1 MTWYDKRKHF
11 QKEEFTLSEQFLIGT
26 YTKKD
31 SKGAYLVTLDTDKGE
46 LKDVKLAIPS
56 QKPAYLQVGPRQ
68 RVYAVKQAG
77 DQAGVASYDLSGDHA
92 TTLSTFLE
100 TGPAPAYVGLDQQRH
115 LLYSANYHTANVEV
129 FKIAADGQLTRTD
142 VVTHQGATGPEP
154 EQEAPHVH
162 YADLTPDQRLIVC
175 DLGMDLIVV
184 YDVSEDG
191 KLTAVSRFQ
200 FEPGFGTRH
209 LVFHPNGQYVYVLGE
224 LSSKLAVLK
233 YNAADASFEHLQT
246 IKTIPADWTAH
257 NGAAAIRM
265 SKDGKFIY
273 TSNRGENTIAVFAV
287 QPDFTVKHIQ
297 SISTAGDF
305 PRDFN
310 LSQDESFLVASN
322 QNTDNLTLYRRDAQN
337 GKLTLLQK
345 DVACPEPVCVQ
356 RFN

>member
-1 MTWYDKRKHF
+1 MI
-11 QKEEFTLSEQFLIGT
+11 LSEQFLIGT
-26 YTKKD
+26 YTKKT
-31 SKGAYLVTLDTDKGE
+31 SRGAYMATLDTDKGAIT
-46 LKDVKLAIPS
+46 DVQLAIPS
-56 QKPAYLQVGPRQ
+56 QKPAYLQVGDQ
-68 RVYAVKQAG
+68 KRVYAVKQDN
-77 DQAGVASYDLSGDHA
+77 DQAGVASYSLADGQA
-92 TTLSTFLE
+92 KTLSTVME
-100 TGPAPAYVGLDQQRH
+100 EGPAPAYIGLDEKRH
-115 LLYSANYHTANVEV
+115 LLYSANYHTAKVQV
-129 FKIAADGQLTRTD
+129 FKISADGQLSEVD
-142 VVTHQGATGPEP
+142 SVTHQGATGPKP

-184 YDVSEDG
+184 YNIDDNG
-191 KLTAVSRFQ
+191 RLTAASRFQ

-209 LVFHPNGQYVYVLGE
+209 LVFHPNGNYVYVLGE

-233 YNAADASFEHLQT
+233 YNASDASFKLLQT
-246 IKTIPADWTAH
+246 VKTIPADWTAH

-265 SKDGKFIY
+265 SHDGRFIY

-297 SISTAGDF
+297 SISTEGDF

-310 LSQDESFLVASN
+310 LSQDESFLLASN
-322 QNTDNLTLYRRDAQN
+322 QNTDNLTLYRRDAKS

-356 RFN
+356 RFD

>member
-1 MTWYDKRKHF
+1 M
-11 QKEEFTLSEQFLIGT
+11 SEQFLIGT

-31 SKGAYLVTLDTDKGE
+31 SKGAYMVTLDTDKGE
-46 LKDVKLAIPS
+46 LTDVKLAIPS
-56 QKPAYLQVGPRQ
+56 QKPAYLQVGPMQ
-68 RVYAVKQAG
+68 RVYAVKQVD
-77 DQAGVASYDLSGDHA
+77 DQAGVASYSLANGQSE
-92 TTLSTFLE
+92 TISTVLE
-100 TGPAPAYVGLDQQRH
+100 EGPAPAYVGLDEKRH
-115 LLYSANYHTANVEV
+115 LLYSANYHTAKVEV
-129 FKIAADGQLTRTD
+129 FKIAEDGKLTLLDT
-142 VVTHQGATGPEP
+142 VTHQGETGPEP

-162 YADLTPDQRLIVC
+162 YADLTLDQRLIVC

-184 YDVSEDG
+184 YDVADDG
-191 KLTAVSRFQ
+191 KLTAVSRFK

-209 LVFHPNGQYVYVLGE
+209 LIFHPNGKYVYVLGE

-233 YNAADASFEHLQT
+233 YNANDASFEHLQT

-273 TSNRGENTIAVFAV
+273 TSNRGENTIAVFEV

-297 SISTAGDF
+297 SISTEGDF

-310 LSQDESFLVASN
+310 LSSDESYLVASN
-322 QNTDNLTLYRRDAQN
+322 QNTDNLTLYKRDAN
-337 GKLTLLQK
+337 SGKLTLLQK

>member
-1 MTWYDKRKHF
+1 MI
-11 QKEEFTLSEQFLIGT
+11 EQFLIGT

-31 SKGAYLVTLDTDKGE
+31 SKGAYMASLDTSKGE
-46 LKDVKLAIPS
+46 LTDVQLAIPS
-56 QKPAYLQVGPRQ
+56 QKPAYLQVGPNQ
-68 RVYAVKQAG
+68 RVYAVKQDG
-77 DQAGVASYDLSGDHA
+77 DQAGVAVYSLANGQA
-92 TTLSTFLE
+92 ETLSTFME
-100 TGPAPAYVGLDQQRH
+100 KGPAPAYVGLDEARH

-129 FKIAADGQLTRTD
+129 FKLAADGKLTRTD
-142 VVTHQGATGPEP
+142 VVTHQGETGPEP

-175 DLGMDLIVV
+175 DLGMDLVVV
-184 YDVSEDG
+184 YDVSDEG
-191 KLTAVSRFQ
+191 KLTAVSRFK

-209 LVFHPNGQYVYVLGE
+209 LIFHPNGQYVYVLGE

-233 YNAADASFEHLQT
+233 YNAANASFEHLQT

-297 SISTAGDF
+297 SISTEGDF

-310 LSQDESFLVASN
+310 LSDDESYLLASN
-322 QNTDNLTLYRRDAQN
+322 QNTDNLTLYRRDAAT
-337 GKLTLLQK
+337 GKLALLQK